1 MVALVDCNNDQY
13 HNPTHSGISAAGSQ
27 SLRRTIYFATRM
39 KKRTFCRKGNTM
51 ITTTISVTGA
61 RAKLYKLMD
70 ETVSSHKPVVIKG
83 KRGNA
88 VLLSE
93 SDWNAISETLHLVSL
108 PGMRESIIECL
119 NAENSECSEKL
130 DW

>member
-1 MVALVDCNNDQY
+1 M
-13 HNPTHSGISAAGSQ
+13 T
-27 SLRRTIYFATRM
+27 
-39 KKRTFCRKGNTM
+39 
-51 ITTTISVTGA
+51 TTTISVTGA
-61 RAKLYKLMD
+61 RAKLYKLVD

-108 PGMRESIIECL
+108 PGMRESIQEGL
-119 NAENSECSEKL
+119 KEDVTECSQEL

>member
-1 MVALVDCNNDQY
+1 M
-13 HNPTHSGISAAGSQ
+13 
-27 SLRRTIYFATRM
+27 
-39 KKRTFCRKGNTM
+39 NT
-51 ITTTISVTGA
+51 TSISVTDS
-61 RAKLYKLMD
+61 RTKLYKLID
-70 ETVSSHKPVVIKG
+70 ETLSSHKPVVIKG

-108 PGMRESIIECL
+108 PDMRESIQKGLKEEIT
-119 NAENSECSEKL
+119 ACSKEL

>member
-1 MVALVDCNNDQY
+1 M
-13 HNPTHSGISAAGSQ
+13 T
-27 SLRRTIYFATRM
+27 
-39 KKRTFCRKGNTM
+39 
-51 ITTTISVTGA
+51 TTTISVTSA
-61 RAKLYKLMD
+61 RAKLYQLVD
-70 ETVSSHKPVVIKG
+70 ETLSSHKPVVITG

-108 PGMRESIIECL
+108 PGMRESIQEGLKEEIT
-119 NAENSECSEKL
+119 ACSKEL